1 MRRAATL
8 LALFSLAAGPRLA
21 AASPDAPAAPSPGAS
36 SAAAP
41 ALPPVLRLDEALRL
55 LRERGFDLL
64 VAEAAVEGAEGDVSA
79 AGAVAN
85 PSASFSYG
93 RSFTYGHC
101 TDALGNPTSCGVLPD
116 VLLGGSLSDQ
126 GAVFD
131 AITGKRGL
139 RVKAARSALAAAR
152 ASRDDALR
160 TLTAQTKQA
169 FVQAV
174 VAKQALQVARDVA
187 RSSTR
192 TAELTRTRYEAG
204 AISEADVAR
213 IDVAKLEADQAVDTA
228 EQNLRDAKLS
238 LAFLLGVRGPAPSFE
253 VEGPELLSAREPAA
267 LAGASAEALLARA
280 RERRPDLAAALR
292 QRERAEAS
300 LALARRHR
308 FPDVSI
314 SVNYAQQGTTANAI
328 SPPTVT
334 AGLSFPLPIFYQQQ
348 GEIRRAEADLRTQSL
363 QAEKLEAQVAS
374 DVQTGFSDY
383 TGASSLARR
392 METALLE
399 RARRARELVS
409 IQYQKGAASLLDFLD
424 AQRTFNATNAEYL
437 QDLALFW
444 GAVFKLEQAVG
455 EELR

>member
-1 MRRAATL
+1 MRTRSWPTLAAAVL
-8 LALFSLAAGPRLA
+8 LAL
-21 AASPDAPAAPSPGAS
+21 APGGAHAETS
-36 SAAAP
+36 TPPVSAE
-41 ALPPVLRLDEALRL
+41 LPPVLHLEDALRL

-64 VAEAAVEGAEGDVSA
+64 LAEAAVEGAEGDAAA

-85 PSASFSYG
+85 PALSVTYG

-101 TDALGNPTSCGVLPD
+101 TDASGSPASCGLLPD
-116 VLLGGSLSDQ
+116 AMLGAGLSDQ

-131 AITGKRGL
+131 ALTGKRGL
-139 RVKAARSALAAAR
+139 RVRAARSAAAAAR

-174 VAKQALQVARDVA
+174 VAKQALQVAREVA
-187 RSSTR
+187 GAAAR
-192 TAELTRTRYEAG
+192 TAELTRARYEAG

-213 IDVAKLEADQAVDTA
+213 IDVARLEADQAVDTA
-228 EQNLRDAKLS
+228 AQGLRDAKLA
-238 LAFLLGVRGPAPSFE
+238 LAFLLGARGTTTALD
-253 VEGPELLSAREPAA
+253 VEGPELLAAREPVA
-267 LAGASAEALLARA
+267 LAGATPDALLARA

-292 QRERAEAS
+292 QRERAEAA
-300 LALARRHR
+300 LDLARRQR

-314 SVNYAQQGTTANAI
+314 SVDYAQQGTTQSAI
-328 SPPTVT
+328 SPPTAT
-334 AGLSFPLPIFYQQQ
+334 AGLSFPIPILYQQQ

-363 QAEKLEAQVAS
+363 QAAKLEAQVAS

-383 TGASSLARR
+383 VAAAALARR
-392 METALLE
+392 MEGSLLE
-399 RARRARELVS
+399 RARRARDLVS
-409 IQYQKGAASLLDFLD
+409 VQYQKGAASLLDFLD
-424 AQRTFNATNAEYL
+424 AQRTFNASSAEYL
-437 QDLALFW
+437 QDLAQFW